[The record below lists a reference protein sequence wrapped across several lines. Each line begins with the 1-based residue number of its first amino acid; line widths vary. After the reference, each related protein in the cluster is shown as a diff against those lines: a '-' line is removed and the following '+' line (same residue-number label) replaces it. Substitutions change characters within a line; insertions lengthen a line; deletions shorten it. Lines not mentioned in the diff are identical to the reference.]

1 MQCVSLY
8 DEISLAHSDSLAVET
23 NMKIPTRENIVYKAA
38 SLLRDRVSY
47 RKGVYITLR
56 KKIPAGSGLG
66 GGSSDAACVLSGL
79 NRLWGLRLSRSEL
92 IQIGAEVGSDI
103 PFFLGGPVAFVGG
116 KGERLRRVRLTSSAV
131 LLIVKPRISVST
143 AWAYSSF
150 DRQGKDKLTKNTVDI
165 KLFCRA
171 LGKMDVAALGEMFYN
186 DLENVVTSKYPV
198 IGKIKRGLLDNGA
211 LIAAMSGSGSAVF
224 GVFRDTVGAE
234 EAAKAMESKFFCR
247 LVETLI

>member
-1 MQCVSLY
+1 MNRNVSCSQPVSRSPLRTGRLLLRAPAKINWFLQIVGRRPDGFHDIASLMQCVSLY

-47 RKGVYITLR
+47 RKGVHITLR

-92 IQIGAEVGSDI
+92 IQIGAEAGSDI
-103 PFFLGGPVAFVGG
+103 PFFLGGPVAFVRG

-131 LLIVKPRISVST
+131 LLIVKPRISGRWPNVCLRP
-143 AWAYSSF
+143 WAAPASRRS
-150 DRQGKDKLTKNTVDI
+150 
-165 KLFCRA
+165 
-171 LGKMDVAALGEMFYN
+171 
-186 DLENVVTSKYPV
+186 
-198 IGKIKRGLLDNGA
+198 
-211 LIAAMSGSGSAVF
+211 
-224 GVFRDTVGAE
+224 
-234 EAAKAMESKFFCR
+234 
-247 LVETLI
+247 